1 METWSCQPKKFRDKR
16 GGRWH
21 FMFHDRYLDDRAPDE
36 QPYALY
42 FRNDGSTVFGVLRFD
57 RAKDN
62 PYQSLATVTR
72 KIMDD
77 TEFRATLLDEASKKV
92 WRGR

>member
-1 METWSCQPKKFRDKR
+1 
-16 GGRWH
+16 
-21 FMFHDRYLDDRAPDE
+21 MFHDRWLADRGPGE

-42 FRNDGSTVFGVLRFD
+42 FRNDERSVFGVLRFEHS
-57 RAKDN
+57 KDN
-62 PYQSLATVTR
+62 PYISLAVITR

-77 TEFRATLLDEASKKV
+77 PEFRSPLLDEDSSRV